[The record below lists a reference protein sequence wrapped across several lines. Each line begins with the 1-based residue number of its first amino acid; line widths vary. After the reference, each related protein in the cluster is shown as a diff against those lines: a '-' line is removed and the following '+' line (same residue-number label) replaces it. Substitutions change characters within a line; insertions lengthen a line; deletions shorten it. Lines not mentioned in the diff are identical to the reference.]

1 MANGS
6 YKLLRDIE
14 PGDRILSWNG
24 TSFEPDFVKN
34 KWQTEAKATL
44 KLQADGQPPIITSKD
59 HLFAVNQNPVKPYE
73 WRKAEDITKQKVLCY
88 TGRSYGVHHELELA
102 EFLGYMIIAGS
113 LDDNGNPQFIHHN
126 KEILFRVGELA
137 QILFKSSV
145 NEEKN
150 GSSIALK
157 FFTLNDVNPI
167 KSLLEE
173 HAINVVF
180 EKRRVPKFIWNLDKS
195 SVYGFIAGIISVA
208 GKLSYGAL
216 QPRGILRGM
225 RVPSNCEIKIT
236 LNISME
242 FAWEIY
248 WLLRK
253 FSINP
258 NIYTKSTRKKV
269 DICIYQEQDVLDLL
283 LDPGLIYGQEGL
295 RRRILTRI
303 TRDKLKQAIW
313 KGCHRLEVKKT
324 TGKKEILYDIET
336 EKNHNFVANGY
347 VVHNSGKD
355 IVAFNFCIRQC
366 IKKPQVI
373 YYIFPTYAQA
383 KKVIW
388 DSITNDG
395 MRFLDFIPS
404 ELIETTNSQEMKVR
418 FKNGSLLQLVGSDH
432 FDALLGSNPQG
443 IVFSEYA
450 LQDPRAYQFLR
461 PILVANGGWAL
472 FESTPSWPQSSLYTL

>member
-24 TSFEPDFVKN
+24 KEFEPDFVVD
-34 KWQTEAKATL
+34 KWQTESKPTL
-44 KLQADGQPPIITSKD
+44 ELQADGQLEIITSKD

-73 WRKAEDITKQKVLCY
+73 WRKAEEIKNQKVLCY
-88 TGRSYGVHHELELA
+88 AGRSYGVYQELELA

-113 LDDNGNPQFIHHN
+113 LDENGNPQFIHHN
-126 KEILFRVGELA
+126 KEILFRVAELA
-137 QILFKSSV
+137 QILFKTSV
-145 NEEKN
+145 SREKK
-150 GSSIALK
+150 GSSYILK
-157 FFTLNDVNPI
+157 FSTLNDVNPI
-167 KSLLEE
+167 RDLLVE

-180 EKRRVPKFIWNLDKS
+180 EKRRVPEFIWRLDKS
-195 SVYGFIAGIISVA
+195 SAYGFIAGIISIK
-208 GKLSYGAL
+208 GELSYGAL
-216 QPRGILRGM
+216 QPRGLLTGM
-225 RVPSNCEIKIT
+225 RVPSSCEIKIT
-236 LNISME
+236 LNSSIE

-258 NIYTKSTRKKV
+258 NVYAKARNKKIE
-269 DICIYQEQDVLDLL
+269 ICIHHEEDVLDLL

-303 TRDKLKQAIW
+303 TRNNSKQKLW
-313 KGCHRLEVKKT
+313 NGCHRLEVKKKR
-324 TGKKEILYDIET
+324 GQKQQLYDIET

-366 IKKPQVI
+366 IKKQQVI

-395 MRFLDFIPS
+395 MRFLDFIPD
-404 ELIETTNSQEMKVR
+404 ELIESTNSQEMKVR
-418 FKNGSLLQLVGSDH
+418 FKNGSLLQLVGSDNI
-432 FDALLGSNPQG
+432 DALLGSNPQG

-472 FESTPSWPQSSLYTL
+472 FESTPSW